1 MFQMECALKLI
12 RLNNTLI
19 SKLEVNSRG
28 KAVKIPNSLNK
39 ESGKTSNTQKAFSD
53 TNYGVAT
60 RDYMKSIN
68 RMKESVLQ
76 DV

>member
-1 MFQMECALKLI
+1 MECALKLI